1 MNHITFAIEDIF
13 IVKLK
18 NKKMEKKNLRKNS
31 KEVKYVYNY
40 IIEDLKEKQKRGD
53 GNAYIFRFEYELRYL
68 FGNGNLEFMYNPSK
82 YGIDLDQ
89 FWNKLF
95 EYDSENYDII
105 ESVKWGFF
113 NNKYYEITLTDI
125 IQYLNLKK

>member
-1 MNHITFAIEDIF
+1 
-13 IVKLK
+13 
-18 NKKMEKKNLRKNS
+18 MEKKKLRKNS

-40 IIEDLKEKQKRGD
+40 IIEELKEKQQRGD
-53 GNAYIFRFEYELRYL
+53 GNTFTFRFEYELRYL
-68 FGNGNLEFMYNPSK
+68 FGNSNLAFMYNPSK

-89 FWNKLF
+89 FWDKLF

-125 IQYLNLKK
+125 IQDLNFKK